1 MILKGFNMEKFSE
14 NILKY
19 SLNLAVDRVYEN
31 IQNELNQEQS
41 LANEIASGLVN
52 KGYVFLKTEIQQL

>member
-1 MILKGFNMEKFSE
+1 MEKFSE